1 MKGLQ
6 PTNAAHENRRT
17 IQGDHPPRA
26 PEGDGASHRD
36 PPTRE
41 IVELAL
47 RGRRY
52 PLVGEGPWSIG
63 RFRGNDIVIPDPQV
77 SRRHARLS
85 RAEDGFV
92 VEDLGS
98 TNGTL
103 LDGAPIDRE
112 RVECGDELAFAG
124 VAARFVRRTE
134 AEDPSPPKTG
144 SVRLPY
150 LPGLDGLR
158 ALAVIAVLLY
168 HGQLRWIPGG
178 FIGVEV
184 FFVISGY
191 LITALL
197 LAEWRQRGRID
208 LKAFWLRRARRLLP
222 ALYLL
227 LVVTLAFAVVFLP
240 GEVAGLR
247 ADVLAAFGYVTNW
260 YLIFANESYFEAVGR
275 PSLLKH
281 LWSLAI
287 EEQFYLLWPL
297 LLVVG
302 LRWHRRLALVAVLAG
317 AAGSSL
323 LMAAL
328 YQPDMDPTRLY
339 YGADTRAAGLLI
351 GAALAFVWVP
361 GRGPAPAEMNLLA
374 RTRRRRLGHA
384 GPLARLR
391 RRWGWTSPL
400 LLDVAGLAA
409 LGGLVWLCLRLGEF
423 QPFLYRGGLASVSL
437 TTALLIMVLAHPHAR
452 LSAGL
457 LGWGPLRWIGL
468 RSYGI
473 YLWHWPVF
481 MVTRPQLDV
490 PIDGLPLVAL
500 RLAAT
505 VVLAAISYSFVE
517 TPIRTGALGRAWKA
531 LHEAQGPRRWRLGL
545 RWAGAAVAAA
555 ALSTV
560 LGVAVV
566 QAKPSAPPAY
576 LSSMEAIHT
585 VETTH
590 RAPAAGAETDEL
602 RNVQR
607 PRSQEP
613 QEERGAA
620 PARPKAATASERT
633 AKHPERPAP
642 AAAPAD
648 TSESA
653 GPVTA
658 IGDSVMLGS
667 ATGLQKAIPDLKI
680 MDAEVGMQVS
690 DAIGVLQARRAA
702 GELGDVVVVHL
713 GSNGT
718 FTAEQFDEMMGV
730 LGDERR
736 VLFVNTRIPRTWEQ
750 PNNQAIAEGVQ
761 RYPNA
766 VLVDWYAASVDHP
779 EYFWGDGIHLRPR
792 GTRVYAGLIAAN
804 LEAS

>member
-6 PTNAAHENRRT
+6 PANAAHDDRGT
-17 IQGDHPPRA
+17 IQGIHPARA
-26 PEGDGASHRD
+26 LDGASHRD

-41 IVELAL
+41 TVELVL
-47 RGRRY
+47 GGHTH
-52 PLVGEGPWSIG
+52 PLEGEGPWGIG
-63 RFRGNDIVIPDPQV
+63 RFRGNDIVIPDPNV

-103 LDGAPIDRE
+103 LDGTPIVRE
-112 RVECGDELAFAG
+112 RVEGGDELTFAG
-124 VAARFVRRTE
+124 VAARFVCGTE
-134 AEDPSPPKTG
+134 EEAPSPPKTRG
-144 SVRLPY
+144 VRLPY

-168 HGQLRWIPGG
+168 HAELRWIPGG

-240 GEVAGLR
+240 GEVARLR

-297 LLVVG
+297 LLAVG
-302 LRWHRRLALVAVLAG
+302 LRWRHRLVLVAVLAG
-317 AAGSSL
+317 AAASSL

-328 YQPDMDPTRLY
+328 YQPDVDPSRLY

-351 GAALAFVWVP
+351 GAALAFVWAP
-361 GRGPAPAEMNLLA
+361 GRSPAEMDLLTPARRRQLGRAGRLA
-374 RTRRRRLGHA
+374 RF
-384 GPLARLR
+384 R
-391 RRWGWTSPL
+391 RRWRWISPL
-400 LLDVAGLAA
+400 LLDVIGLAA

-437 TTALLIMVLAHPHAR
+437 TTAVLIMVLVHPHAR
-452 LSAGL
+452 LSTGL
-457 LGWGPLRWIGL
+457 LGWSPLRWVGL

-505 VVLAAISYSFVE
+505 VVLAALSYSYVE

-531 LHEAQGPRRWRLGL
+531 LREAQGTRRWQLRL
-545 RWAGAAVAAA
+545 RWTGAAVAAA
-555 ALSTV
+555 ALSAL

-566 QAKPSAPPAY
+566 QAKPSAPPSY

-585 VETTH
+585 AQPTH
-590 RAPAAGAETDEL
+590 GTPSAGAETDDL
-602 RNVQR
+602 QDTQR
-607 PRSQEP
+607 PRP
-613 QEERGAA
+613 QEDRGAA
-620 PARPKAATASERT
+620 PARTQTAAASEKPGKTAKLRQRTAS
-633 AKHPERPAP
+633 

-648 TSESA
+648 TSESV
-653 GPVTA
+653 GMVTA

-667 ATGLQKAIPDLKI
+667 AAGLQKAIPELEI
-680 MDAEVGMQVS
+680 MDAEVGLQVS
-690 DAIGVLQARRAA
+690 EAIGILRARRVA

-730 LGDERR
+730 LGEDRR
-736 VLFVNTRIPRTWEQ
+736 VVLVNTKVPRTWEQ
-750 PNNQAIAEGVQ
+750 PNNQVIAEGVQ
-761 RYPNA
+761 QYPNA

-779 EYFWGDGIHLRPR
+779 EYFWGDGIHLCPR
-792 GTRVYAGLIAAN
+792 GTRVYAGLIAAS